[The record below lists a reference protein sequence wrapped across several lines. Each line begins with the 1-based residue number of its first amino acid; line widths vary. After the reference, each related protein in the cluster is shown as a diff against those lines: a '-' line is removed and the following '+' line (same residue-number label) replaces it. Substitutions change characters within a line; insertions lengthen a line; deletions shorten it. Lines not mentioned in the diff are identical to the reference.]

1 MYCMGY
7 SLQKGFV
14 LYKHPCQHGQLS
26 DLVSDSVRTCQGEE
40 DGDTRHS
47 ITVVGEGERGTR
59 EYNTSSGAMILVSRK
74 NKQYYTWVSQ
84 RQPRKV
90 KAKVN
95 AKTNTRSKEKR
106 KRNKKQREKKKKGA
120 NSESPRTSAVQ
131 PVTDPALPVVRIMFA
146 NQVICSGAVIH
157 PQYVLTSA
165 HCVANMTGL
174 YILQEDNL
182 VSLYQVYIY
191 SQHDSHALALIQTL
205 THLPVR
211 QICFQGLGKN
221 IGDTLVTSDDS
232 DGIVGLGLNRRE
244 MLVGYKKNSKRKDQM
259 VYSRVNINLR
269 NHSRAVIQNVELG
282 KWVEGGVIL
291 EKIGTKGYS
300 VTGIVS
306 STSKCENR
314 QPEVRMISDEI
325 LGWISAVITQD
336 TPIIPVS

>member
-1 MYCMGY
+1 M
-7 SLQKGFV
+7 
-14 LYKHPCQHGQLS
+14 
-26 DLVSDSVRTCQGEE
+26 RTCQGEEEEEKEEEE

-211 QICFQGLGKN
+211 KICFQGLGKN
-221 IGDTLVTSDDS
+221 IGAALVTSD
-232 DGIVGLGLNRRE
+232 GIFGLGLNRRE